1 MGPAKANTMV
11 PNFIILILN
20 KSASIWIKWVVS
32 NISDQKPLY
41 YYAIKNIVNSCL
53 EMEN

>member
-1 MGPAKANTMV
+1 MGPAIANTMV
-11 PNFIILILN
+11 SNIILLY
-20 KSASIWIKWVVS
+20 KSVSLWIKWVVS
-32 NISDQKPLY
+32 TISDQKPLY